1 MFLDLQTGGND
12 ILIRVR
18 NIADEHNLYLHY
30 RSLEGSVKWSL
41 PQRLDEAGL
50 VERLITAAEDPDAAD
65 KVPPEL
71 LDVDWKLAA
80 RDGDAERG
88 RKLFGPDG
96 IGCAKCHSARSDMA
110 VQGGPSLAGA
120 RNRFTVPYLVESI
133 LLPGHQVSPLFK
145 ATVIVTDNGKVHE
158 GLVIGET
165 SDKLEILS
173 RQAQRIELDKSS
185 ILERQLEDTSP
196 MPAGLVRKP
205 DELRD
210 ILAFLLQLD

>member
-1 MFLDLQTGGND
+1 L
-12 ILIRVR
+12 
-18 NIADEHNLYLHY
+18 A
-30 RSLEGSVKWSL
+30 
-41 PQRLDEAGL
+41 
-50 VERLITAAEDPDAAD
+50 ERLASAAEAPNAAD
-65 KVPPEL
+65 QVPPEF

-88 RKLFGPDG
+88 GKLFGPDG
-96 IGCAKCHSARSDMA
+96 IGCAKCHSVANDMA

-120 RNRFTVPYLVESI
+120 RKRFTVPYLVESI
-133 LLPGHQVSPLFK
+133 LLPGRQVSPLFK
-145 ATVIVTDNGKVHE
+145 ATVIVTADGKVHA

-165 SDKLEILS
+165 SDKLEMLS
-173 RQAQRIELDKSS
+173 RQAQRIEVDKSS
-185 ILERQLEDTSP
+185 ILERKVEDISP